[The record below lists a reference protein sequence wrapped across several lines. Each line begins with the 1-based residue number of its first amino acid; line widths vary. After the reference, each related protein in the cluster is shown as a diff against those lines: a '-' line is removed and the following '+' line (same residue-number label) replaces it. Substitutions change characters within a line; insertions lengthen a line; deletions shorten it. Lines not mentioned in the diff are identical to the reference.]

1 MRRKKGVRGHYRPT
15 TGRFLVAYQAT
26 RAGKAGL
33 KLAISLAAGR
43 DIGLEI
49 VSVEPR
55 DDSYSA
61 VWVGDSGYDVVI
73 TNQLQKWLR
82 QALDEVPLDIPARAR
97 IVTGENEADAINRAA
112 EQLSCDAIIIGSRAH
127 RVLNRVTMGATVDA
141 LLHSATRPVAIAPPG
156 YHYTGEVT
164 RITAMFGP
172 RHGCNDV
179 VALCMDRAQRRAYK
193 ARVYAA
199 KIDSLVQSRDYMF
212 FPNSMQQL
220 PGGMIRSIYADS
232 FFFGVFVDHVEVHLP
247 TERGITQYVEMLNFD
262 SMSVR
267 DYRAAR
273 VQWGWSV
280 SFNISDGNTLYHA
293 DFAVSTATGETV
305 LTLLTPDVT
314 MRYVGWLWNKRVND
328 PRYRRMD

>member
-1 MRRKKGVRGHYRPT
+1 MKHSVFSTCGALSFIACAAVAQTPQYTLETSAADSVPQT
-15 TGRFLVAYQAT
+15 TIVPVQQAPVQVVEHT
-26 RAGKAGL
+26 TVYEEP
-33 KLAISLAAGR
+33 AAG
-43 DIGLEI
+43 
-49 VSVEPR
+49 
-55 DDSYSA
+55 
-61 VWVGDSGYDVVI
+61 
-73 TNQLQKWLR
+73 
-82 QALDEVPLDIPARAR
+82 
-97 IVTGENEADAINRAA
+97 
-112 EQLSCDAIIIGSRAH
+112 
-127 RVLNRVTMGATVDA
+127 
-141 LLHSATRPVAIAPPG
+141 
-156 YHYTGEVT
+156 
-164 RITAMFGP
+164 
-172 RHGCNDV
+172 
-179 VALCMDRAQRRAYK
+179 MDRAQRRAYK

-199 KIDSLVQSRDYMF
+199 KIDSLVQS
-212 FPNSMQQL
+212 MQQL
-220 PGGMIRSIYADS
+220 PGGMIRSIYADY

-293 DFAVSTATGETV
+293 VSTATGETV